1 MNELM
6 IWNTCIIFVITVWK
20 HDLFKYMY
28 FYSPK
33 RIWHIWQCVTVKKKL
48 KVESLTWK
56 HLLSFR
62 FYQSAKTFTGI
73 LLDIYKKTKLAP

>member
-1 MNELM
+1 M
-6 IWNTCIIFVITVWK
+6 IYLSTCIFIHQKVSDTFDNVC
-20 HDLFKYMY
+20 M
-28 FYSPK
+28 
-33 RIWHIWQCVTVKKKL
+33 TVKKKL